1 MPWAWPNKQT
11 KLLLKIPVIKALKY
25 SVNCLLKEEGKM
37 GMEQWLTVSDILS
50 KESKFPERPGIFVV
64 VV

>member
-1 MPWAWPNKQT
+1 
-11 KLLLKIPVIKALKY
+11 
-25 SVNCLLKEEGKM
+25 M

-64 VV
+64 VVYYLDFRIKVTWV